1 MGELSYPY
9 EKFYNAVSVLA
20 RSTRSIQ
27 DRIHS
32 AYVSFHPIRV
42 SDFKDPEIAASY
54 QELMDRLTKVKDAEK
69 GHVPATL
76 EQMDDDEAS
85 LVADKI
91 VDLFAAIARAHR

>member
-32 AYVSFHPIRV
+32 AYMSFHPISA
-42 SDFKDPEIAASY
+42 SDFKDPEMASTY
-54 QELMDRLTKVKDAEK
+54 QEIMNRLTKVKDAEK
-69 GHVPATL
+69 GYVPATL
-76 EQMDDDEAS
+76 GQMDDDEAS
-85 LVADKI
+85 LIADKI
-91 VDLFAAIARAHR
+91 VDLFAAIARAHG